1 MAGSTCS
8 RRIGEQQVFPPFH
21 LLPSNGPTHYIEE
34 TYQQEHYMRAH
45 EIMNLKDHVAD
56 LDCII
61 SILNSEGEWELA
73 DDLIK
78 ISKSFEEV
86 VEKLRSLA
94 ANDNYN
100 I

>member
-1 MAGSTCS
+1 
-8 RRIGEQQVFPPFH
+8 
-21 LLPSNGPTHYIEE
+21 
-34 TYQQEHYMRAH
+34 MRAH

-86 VEKLRSLA
+86 VESCVHSQLTIITIYSGILWWCW
-94 ANDNYN
+94 Y
-100 I
+100 IL

>member
-1 MAGSTCS
+1 MNS
-8 RRIGEQQVFPPFH
+8 V
-21 LLPSNGPTHYIEE
+21 L
-34 TYQQEHYMRAH
+34 TYAVIQWVYPLHQRNLSAEAKELKLRAH
-45 EIMNLKDHVAD
+45 EIMNLNDHVAD

-61 SILNSEGEWELA
+61 SILNNEGEWELA

>member
-1 MAGSTCS
+1 MKAYEIMDLKD
-8 RRIGEQQVFPPFH
+8 RIGDMD
-21 LLPSNGPTHYIEE
+21 Y
-34 TYQQEHYMRAH
+34 
-45 EIMNLKDHVAD
+45 
-56 LDCII
+56 II
-61 SILNSEGEWELA
+61 SILQNEDEWALA

-86 VEKLRSLA
+86 VEKLRSVA

>member
-1 MAGSTCS
+1 MRLRIT
-8 RRIGEQQVFPPFH
+8 RRNLSAEAKEFK
-21 LLPSNGPTHYIEE
+21 L
-34 TYQQEHYMRAH
+34 RAH

>member
-1 MAGSTCS
+1 
-8 RRIGEQQVFPPFH
+8 
-21 LLPSNGPTHYIEE
+21 
-34 TYQQEHYMRAH
+34 
-45 EIMNLKDHVAD
+45 MNLNDHVAD

-86 VEKLRSLA
+86 VEKLRTLA